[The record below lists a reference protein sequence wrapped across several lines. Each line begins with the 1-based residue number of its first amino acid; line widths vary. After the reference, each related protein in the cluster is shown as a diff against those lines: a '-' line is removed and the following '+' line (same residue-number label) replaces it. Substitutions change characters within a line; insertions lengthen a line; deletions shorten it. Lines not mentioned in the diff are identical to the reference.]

1 MNSGTTFRAR
11 WRDQL
16 SNTFL
21 YKIPILGFYPVKI
34 PKRRAWKVVV
44 NPAPLYMKLGGKPVI
59 LQRFRA
65 GKWERYKSA
74 PLVLKANYDYGGATN
89 YEAVFDDSH
98 ARHAASRHRAH
109 QDRCAVLPRQDE
121 PGVAHVRLL
130 VLGIAALAVAAGMA
144 SAASQ
149 PASRIVDRTM
159 LCKTWGS
166 GYPDPLRTMAV
177 VGVPNQAQ
185 ATNGPEG
192 SPRFVVA
199 QIALGVNGQ
208 DQVVVSRAA
217 CAPTS
222 KRVQLSAKGLRS
234 GETDFGNKWKCPV
247 PASVLI
253 RVRAAFARPV
263 TLEPAP
269 DASYLLIAT
278 GRISS
283 GSLAITTKDGTPIAF
298 ASVDKGGKGDIFVA
312 RPRCQRNRF

>member
-1 MNSGTTFRAR
+1 MALVAI
-11 WRDQL
+11 L
-16 SNTFL
+16 S
-21 YKIPILGFYPVKI
+21 
-34 PKRRAWKVVV
+34 A
-44 NPAPLYMKLGGKPVI
+44 
-59 LQRFRA
+59 
-65 GKWERYKSA
+65 
-74 PLVLKANYDYGGATN
+74 LVLTA
-89 YEAVFDDSH
+89 
-98 ARHAASRHRAH
+98 
-109 QDRCAVLPRQDE
+109 
-121 PGVAHVRLL
+121 
-130 VLGIAALAVAAGMA
+130 GIASG
-144 SAASQ
+144 ASQ

-166 GYPDPLRTMAV
+166 GYPDPLRTLAF

-185 ATNGPEG
+185 ATNGPQG
-192 SPRFVVA
+192 SPQFVVA

-222 KRVQLSAKGLRS
+222 KRLPLSAKGLRS
-234 GETDFGNKWKCPV
+234 GVTDFGNRWKCPV

-269 DASYLLIAT
+269 DASYLLIAR

-283 GSLAITTKDGTPIAF
+283 GSLAVATKDGTRLTF
-298 ASVDKGGKGDIFVA
+298 ASVDKGGEGSIFVA

>member
-1 MNSGTTFRAR
+1 M
-11 WRDQL
+11 
-16 SNTFL
+16 
-21 YKIPILGFYPVKI
+21 
-34 PKRRAWKVVV
+34 
-44 NPAPLYMKLGGKPVI
+44 
-59 LQRFRA
+59 
-65 GKWERYKSA
+65 
-74 PLVLKANYDYGGATN
+74 
-89 YEAVFDDSH
+89 
-98 ARHAASRHRAH
+98 AH
-109 QDRCAVLPRQDE
+109 IRLLAL
-121 PGVAHVRLL
+121 GVA
-130 VLGIAALAVAAGMA
+130 GLAVAAGIA

-149 PASRIVDRTM
+149 PATRIVDRTM

-185 ATNGPEG
+185 ATNGPQG
-192 SPRFVVA
+192 SPKFVVA
-199 QIALGVNGQ
+199 QVALGVNGQ
-208 DQVVVSRAA
+208 DQVVVSRGA

-222 KRVQLSAKGLRS
+222 KRLPLSAKGLRS

-278 GRISS
+278 GRVSS
-283 GSLAITTKDGTPIAF
+283 GSLAIATKDGTPIAF
-298 ASVDKGGKGDIFVA
+298 ASVAKGGEGSIFVA

>member
-1 MNSGTTFRAR
+1 MA
-11 WRDQL
+11 L
-16 SNTFL
+16 
-21 YKIPILGFYPVKI
+21 
-34 PKRRAWKVVV
+34 
-44 NPAPLYMKLGGKPVI
+44 
-59 LQRFRA
+59 
-65 GKWERYKSA
+65 
-74 PLVLKANYDYGGATN
+74 
-89 YEAVFDDSH
+89 
-98 ARHAASRHRAH
+98 
-109 QDRCAVLPRQDE
+109 
-121 PGVAHVRLL
+121 VRL
-130 VLGIAALAVAAGMA
+130 VVAAAAALAVTAGVV

-166 GYPDPLRTMAV
+166 GYPDPLRTLAV

-185 ATNGPEG
+185 ATNGPQG

-208 DQVVVSRAA
+208 DQVVVSGAA

-222 KRVQLSAKGLRS
+222 KRLPLSAKGLRS
-234 GETDFGNKWKCPV
+234 GVTDFGNKWKCPV

-269 DASYLLIAT
+269 DASYLLVAR

-283 GSLAITTKDGTPIAF
+283 GSLAVVTKDGARLAF
-298 ASVDKGGKGDIFVA
+298 ASIDKGGEGGIFVA

>member
-1 MNSGTTFRAR
+1 VFPG
-11 WRDQL
+11 W
-16 SNTFL
+16 
-21 YKIPILGFYPVKI
+21 PVGDM
-34 PKRRAWKVVV
+34 A
-44 NPAPLYMKLGGKPVI
+44 
-59 LQRFRA
+59 
-65 GKWERYKSA
+65 
-74 PLVLKANYDYGGATN
+74 LVRI
-89 YEAVFDDSH
+89 AVTLL
-98 ARHAASRHRAH
+98 AA
-109 QDRCAVLPRQDE
+109 
-121 PGVAHVRLL
+121 
-130 VLGIAALAVAAGMA
+130 AVAGVA
-144 SAASQ
+144 SAAPQ
-149 PASRIVDRTM
+149 PASRVVDRTM

-166 GYPDPLRTMAV
+166 GYPDPLRTLAV

-185 ATNGPEG
+185 ATNGPQG

-234 GETDFGNKWKCPV
+234 GVTDFGNKWKCPV

-253 RVRAAFARPV
+253 RVQAAFARPV

-269 DASYLLIAT
+269 DASYLLIAK

-283 GSLAITTKDGTPIAF
+283 GSFAVVTKDGTRLAF
-298 ASVDKGGKGDIFVA
+298 ASVAKGGKGGIFVA